1 MANIELGSLKAVD
14 RYIGLLEGK
23 GVKPDNCTLDD
34 SKDPT
39 SLPHILW
46 MCKELKT
53 KIVPHLGTGFSVDKY
68 SRWLGFIQG
77 ILIAKGLTTVK
88 AERDVTR
95 SWFTDMPRET
105 D

>member
-1 MANIELGSLKAVD
+1 MANIELGSLLAVD
-14 RYIGLLEGK
+14 RYIAMLEAK
-23 GVKPDNCTLDD
+23 GVKPDNCTLDE

-53 KIVPHLGTGFSVDKY
+53 KIVPYTGTGFSVDKY

-77 ILIAKGLTTVK
+77 ILISKGLTTVK
-88 AERDVTR
+88 SERDVTR
-95 SWFTDMPRET
+95 GWFTDLVLET